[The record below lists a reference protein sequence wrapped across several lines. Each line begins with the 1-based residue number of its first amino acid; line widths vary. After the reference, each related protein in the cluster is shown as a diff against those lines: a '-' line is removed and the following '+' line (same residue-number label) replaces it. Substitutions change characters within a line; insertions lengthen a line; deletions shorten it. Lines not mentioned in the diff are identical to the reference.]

1 VAGDAPS
8 PSDDQLIAGR
18 LAPTVNPSREPRC
31 GSRKEPPMQSAH
43 TRRWTALAVIALAQ
57 FMVIMDTSIIGVAL
71 PEIQADLGFT
81 PENLS
86 WVFNAYV
93 VAFGG
98 LLLLGGRLSDLFGAK
113 RMFLTGWAILAG
125 ASLAAGLADSTG
137 VEIAAR
143 AAQGAAAALIAPA
156 ALTLLMMLFGANPK
170 ELMKAFAVYGAAAP
184 AGGTAGVFLGGVITE
199 WISWPWV
206 FYINIPIALLVL
218 AVTPA
223 VMPGAAV
230 RRGSVDVVG
239 ALTAT
244 AGLAL
249 TVFGIVRAP
258 EEGWGSAATLAAIGG
273 GLALLAAFVAVQSSR
288 REPLMRL
295 SILRT
300 PNLAAAN
307 VAQLLLG
314 AAWIPMWFFL
324 NLYLQQVLGFGALEG
339 GAALLPMT
347 ATIMLLMVVVAP
359 RVISRFG
366 FKAPIVAGMLTLA
379 AGMAVM
385 GLVRPDGS
393 FVVDVLPASLIAAT
407 GMALA
412 FIPSLGTA
420 IQSAK
425 PEEGGLA
432 SGIVNTSYQVGSAL
446 GLAVMTAVATS
457 QGADQLGNAVALT
470 DGYSAAFLGAA
481 GIAVLGALLAAVLL
495 RVPKRSP
502 AADTQSTVEDREPV
516 AA

>member
-1 VAGDAPS
+1 
-8 PSDDQLIAGR
+8 
-18 LAPTVNPSREPRC
+18 
-31 GSRKEPPMQSAH
+31 MQTAH
-43 TRRWTALAVIALAQ
+43 PRRWAALAVIALAQ

-71 PEIQADLGFT
+71 PEIRADVGFT
-81 PENLS
+81 PDSLS

-93 VAFGG
+93 IAFGG
-98 LLLLGGRLSDLFGAK
+98 LLLLGGRLSDLLGAK
-113 RMFLTGWAILAG
+113 RVFSLGWLVLAVG
-125 ASLAAGLADSTG
+125 SLAAGLADSTG

-143 AAQGAAAALIAPA
+143 AVQGAGAALIAPS
-156 ALTLLMMLFGANPK
+156 ALTLLMMLFGGNQK
-170 ELMKAFAVYGAAAP
+170 ELMKAFAIYGAAAP

-206 FYINIPIALLVL
+206 FYVNLPIALAVL
-218 AVTPA
+218 AVVPGLMPSTPR
-223 VMPGAAV
+223 
-230 RRGSVDVVG
+230 RRGSIDVAG

-258 EEGWGSAATLAAIGG
+258 EEGWGSAATLGAIAGG
-273 GLALLAAFVAVQSSR
+273 VALLALFVAIQATR

-295 SILRT
+295 SIFRI

-307 VAQLLLG
+307 LAQLLLG

-324 NLYLQQVLGFGALEG
+324 NLYLQQVLGYGAFEG

-347 ATIMLLMVVVAP
+347 LTIMVLMVVVAP
-359 RVISRFG
+359 KVIARFG
-366 FKAPIVAGMLTLA
+366 PKAPIVAGLLVLA

-385 GLVRPDGS
+385 SLVRPDGS
-393 FVVDVLPASLIAAT
+393 FLVDVLPASLIAAT

-446 GLAVMTAVATS
+446 GLAAMTALATS
-457 QGADQLGNAVALT
+457 QGADQLGNPVALT

-481 GIAVLGALLAAVLL
+481 GIAVVGALLAAVLI
-495 RVPKRSP
+495 RMPRTTTSARSE
-502 AADTQSTVEDREPV
+502 AAIETREPV

>member
-1 VAGDAPS
+1 MHP
-8 PSDDQLIAGR
+8 
-18 LAPTVNPSREPRC
+18 
-31 GSRKEPPMQSAH
+31 AH
-43 TRRWTALAVIALAQ
+43 PRRWAALAVIALAQ
-57 FMVIMDTSIIGVAL
+57 FIVIMDTSIIGVAL
-71 PEIQADLGFT
+71 PEIQTDLGFS

-93 VAFGG
+93 VALGG

-113 RMFLTGWAILAG
+113 RVFAAGWAILAAG
-125 ASLAAGLADSTG
+125 SLAAGLADSTG

-143 AAQGAAAALIAPA
+143 AAQGVGAAFIAPA
-156 ALTLLMMLFGANPK
+156 ALTLLMTLFGSNPK
-170 ELMKAFAVYGAAAP
+170 ELMKAFAIYGAAAP

-218 AVTPA
+218 AVTPGL
-223 VMPGAAV
+223 MPSAPA
-230 RRGSVDVVG
+230 RRGSIDFTG

-249 TVFGIVRAP
+249 TVFGVVRAP
-258 EEGWGSAATLAAIGG
+258 EAGWGASVTLVTIAG
-273 GLALLAAFVAVQSSR
+273 GLVLLGLFVAIQAGR

-307 VAQLLLG
+307 IAQLLLG

-324 NLYLQQVLGFGALEG
+324 NLYLQQVLGYGAFEG

-347 ATIMLLMVVVAP
+347 VAIMVLMVVVAP
-359 RVISRFG
+359 RVIARFG
-366 FKAPIVAGMLTLA
+366 AKAPIVAGMLLLA
-379 AGMAVM
+379 AGMV
-385 GLVRPDGS
+385 GLSLVRADGN
-393 FVVDVLPASLIAAT
+393 FAADVLPASLIAAA
-407 GMALA
+407 GMSLA

-432 SGIVNTSYQVGSAL
+432 SGIVNTAYQVGSAL
-446 GLAVMTAVATS
+446 GLAAMTALAS
-457 QGADQLGNAVALT
+457 SEGAVQLGNPGALT

-481 GIAVLGALLAAVLL
+481 GIALAGALLAAALL
-495 RVPKRSP
+495 RTPRPP
-502 AADTQSTVEDREPV
+502 AAGTPAPDETREPV

>member
-1 VAGDAPS
+1 
-8 PSDDQLIAGR
+8 
-18 LAPTVNPSREPRC
+18 
-31 GSRKEPPMQSAH
+31 
-43 TRRWTALAVIALAQ
+43 
-57 FMVIMDTSIIGVAL
+57 MVIMDTSIIGVAL
-71 PEIQADLGFT
+71 PEIQTDLGFT
-81 PENLS
+81 PEDLS

-113 RMFLTGWAILAG
+113 RVFAAGWTVLLAG
-125 ASLAAGLADSTG
+125 SLAAGLAGSVG

-143 AAQGAAAALIAPA
+143 AAQGVGAALIAPS
-156 ALTLLMMLFGANPK
+156 ALTLLMMLFGSNPK
-170 ELMKAFAVYGAAAP
+170 ELVKAFAIYGAAAP

-199 WISWPWV
+199 WVSWPWV

-218 AVTPA
+218 AVSPTLMPSAPA
-223 VMPGAAV
+223 
-230 RRGSVDVVG
+230 RRGSIDILG

-244 AGLAL
+244 GGLAL
-249 TVFGIVRAP
+249 TVFGVVRAP
-258 EEGWGSAATLAAIGG
+258 QEGWDSSATLLTVGG
-273 GLALLAAFVAVQSSR
+273 GLLLLAAFVVVQAVK

-307 VAQLLLG
+307 LAQLLLG

-324 NLYLQQVLGFGALEG
+324 NLYLQQVLGYGAFEG

-347 ATIMLLMVVVAP
+347 VAIMVLMVVVAP
-359 RVISRFG
+359 RVIARFG
-366 FKAPIVAGMLTLA
+366 PKTPIVAGMLLLA
-379 AGMAVM
+379 VGLAVLS
-385 GLVRPDGS
+385 LVRPDGN
-393 FVVDVLPASLIAAT
+393 FAADVLPASLIAAT

-420 IQSAK
+420 ISSAR

-432 SGIVNTSYQVGSAL
+432 SGIVNTAYQVGSAL
-446 GLAVMTAVATS
+446 GLAAMTAVAAS
-457 QGADQLGNAVALT
+457 QGADQLGEVAALT

-481 GIAVLGALLAAVLL
+481 GIAVAGALLAAILL
-495 RVPKRSP
+495 RVPEAPVVVAS
-502 AADTQSTVEDREPV
+502 DETTNEDRQPV